1 MPVLVTGAA
10 GLIASGITR
19 KLVERG
25 ETVIALDRISPRCR
39 LEDLLEDG
47 KIKAV
52 EADVTD
58 RSAIEAAISEN
69 GVDRVI
75 HTAAVLPPTSE
86 EDPRN
91 GCDVNIGGTNN
102 IFDVASQHRVSR
114 VVYPSSIAVYGDQS
128 DHGDAT
134 LDEKSPCFPFSL
146 YGVAKQAN
154 ELAARAYKAN
164 AGLDCLGLRI
174 CTVFGH
180 GRVTGRSAAA
190 SAMISAAAV
199 GEAYVSKV
207 KAAQTSAYI
216 YVEDVVEC
224 MIRLAFADVL
234 ERRIYCVPTRRA
246 SLGEIAERVRLF
258 LPDADISFAPD
269 AASFEQ
275 INRMDGGRFERDFGY
290 TPPPLEDRI
299 RHQIN
304 VARCAQQLPPL
315 S

>member
-102 IFDVASQHRVSR
+102 IFDVASQHGVSR

-134 LDEKSPCFPFSL
+134 LDEKSSCFPFSL

-164 AGLDCLGLRI
+164 AGLDCRGLRI

-190 SAMISAAAV
+190 SAMISAAAI
-199 GEAYVSKV
+199 GEAYVSKS
-207 KAAQTSAYI
+207 KGSTNLRLYLRRRCGGMYDPTCLCRRFGTPHILRADPS
-216 YVEDVVEC
+216 
-224 MIRLAFADVL
+224 RLA
-234 ERRIYCVPTRRA
+234 RR
-246 SLGEIAERVRLF
+246 
-258 LPDADISFAPD
+258 
-269 AASFEQ
+269 
-275 INRMDGGRFERDFGY
+275 
-290 TPPPLEDRI
+290 DRGKG
-299 RHQIN
+299 
-304 VARCAQQLPPL
+304 PPL
-315 S
+315 SSRRGYFFRT